1 MTGADR
7 GSLTNASGIGRL
19 SSNADSYV
27 ALALVAG
34 QSVPLTYLAYFS
46 CRKAS
51 IAYWEHDGWY
61 LHVAGKSTPS
71 V

>member
-27 ALALVAG
+27 ASARAAG
-34 QSVPLTYLAYFS
+34 QSGPLSYLAYFS
-46 CRKAS
+46 CRKAL
-51 IAYWEHDGWY
+51 IFTNGIRGATPPP
-61 LHVAGKSTPS
+61 AG
-71 V
+71 